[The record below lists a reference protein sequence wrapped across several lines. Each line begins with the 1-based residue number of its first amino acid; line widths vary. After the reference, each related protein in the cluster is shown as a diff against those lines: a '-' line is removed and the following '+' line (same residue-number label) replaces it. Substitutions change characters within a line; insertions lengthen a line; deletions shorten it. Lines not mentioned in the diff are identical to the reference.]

1 MRVALIWL
9 LAMVPAF
16 ASDTSDLTYRHGTA
30 HLAELAYPEDFRHF
44 RWVNPDAPKGGTLR
58 LAQGGTYDSF
68 NHFIHRGRPPSIN
81 AVSDRENL
89 NFIYDTLLEE
99 APDEATAHYGRLAE
113 GVAVAEDYS
122 RVAFKLREGAYWHD
136 GAPLTADDVVYS
148 FQVYK
153 ATGAAPIRTALADV
167 ERAERVGEREVV
179 YHMREG
185 AIVNPNLPLYL
196 GKLPVLPAHYWAE
209 RDPAVTTV
217 TPPLGSGPY
226 RVADHQIGRYVVYER
241 VDDYWGAD
249 LPVNRGR
256 YNFDRIRYDYFRD
269 ADVSRE
275 ALTAGVVDVR
285 PESEAKA
292 WSSSYDGLD
301 AIQSG
306 LLKRELIDI
315 AKPLG
320 LWFPV
325 FWNQRRERFQDIR
338 VREALWLLY
347 DFPWIN
353 RVLLFDYYD
362 HAASVFHNT
371 AMSQRGMPSAA
382 ELELLEPLRGQVP
395 ERVFTQAY
403 RPPDTGGYGAGR
415 DNVRRALALFEAAGW
430 VPRDGTLVRADS
442 GERFRI
448 EFVVVSAA
456 LVRSL
461 MPYMD
466 ALRKVGIEVSARQV
480 EVSNWYYRMRTRA
493 FDGGMTAIIPDNIPG
508 IMLRNTFAS
517 VSADVEYSQN
527 WAGIKDPALDQL
539 IDRVIDAGSRAEFLA
554 AARAFD
560 RVLLW
565 NFYFVPGMAQPG
577 YRLVWWDRFGRP
589 EHGPLQ
595 RFIYYDAW
603 WFDAQRAD
611 RVDRRLTE
619 LEPD

>member
-9 LAMVPAF
+9 LAMGPAF
-16 ASDTSDLTYRHGTA
+16 ASDTSDLAYRHGTA
-30 HLAELAYPEDFRHF
+30 HLAELGYEEDFRHF

-68 NHFIHRGRPPSIN
+68 NHFIHRGRPPSLN

-113 GVAVAEDYS
+113 GVAVAEDIS
-122 RVAFKLREGAYWHD
+122 WVAFKLRDGAYWHD
-136 GAPLTADDVVYS
+136 GEPLTADDVVFS
-148 FQVYK
+148 FEVYK
-153 ATGAAPIRTALADV
+153 TTGAAPIRTSLADV
-167 ERAERVGEREVV
+167 ERIERLGEREVV
-179 YHMREG
+179 YHMRDG

-226 RVADHQIGRYVVYER
+226 RVADYQIGRYVVYER

-301 AIQSG
+301 AIESG
-306 LLKRELIDI
+306 LLKRELMDI

-353 RVLLFDYYD
+353 RVLLFGYYD
-362 HAASVFHNT
+362 HATSVFHDT
-371 AMSQRGMPSAA
+371 DMSQTGLPSAA
-382 ELELLEPLRGQVP
+382 ELELLEPLRGRIP
-395 ERVFTQAY
+395 ERVFTEAY
-403 RPPDTGGYGAGR
+403 RPPDTSGYGPGR

-430 VPRDGTLVRADS
+430 VLRDGALVRADS

-493 FDGGMTAIIPDNIPG
+493 FDGGMTAIVPENIPG

-517 VSADVEYSQN
+517 GSADVEYSQN
-527 WAGIKDPALDQL
+527 WAGIKNPALDDL
-539 IDRVIDAGSRAEFLA
+539 IDRVIDAGSREAFLA
-554 AARAFD
+554 ATRAFD

-589 EHGPLQ
+589 EHAPLQ
-595 RFIYYDAW
+595 RFVYYDAW
-603 WFDAQRAD
+603 WFDAQRAEQ
-611 RVDRRLTE
+611 VDRRLTE
-619 LEPD
+619 LESD